1 MIARLRTL
9 TKKSKLNFGK
19 HSELTV
25 QRMLELHK
33 HRELIK
39 YYFTKSPINFMD
51 DILDELKI
59 TEEYRIEKPSINW
72 NAYNKFNENSYYY
85 HNRDKSLGSVSDKI
99 ISKTVISKEE
109 LVRQNRGLNR

>member
-25 QRMLELHK
+25 QRMLELHR

-39 YYFTKSPINFMD
+39 YYFTKSSINFMD

-59 TEEYRIEKPSINW
+59 TEEYRIEKPSIDW

-85 HNRDKSLGSVSDKI
+85 HNRGRYTSGADKLLVGNR
-99 ISKTVISKEE
+99 ISKEE
-109 LVRQNRGLNR
+109 LARQNRGFNC

>member
-25 QRMLELHK
+25 QRMLELHR

-39 YYFTKSPINFMD
+39 YYFTKSSINFMD

-85 HNRDKSLGSVSDKI
+85 HNRDKSISGADKLI
-99 ISKTVISKEE
+99 KSNRISKEE
-109 LVRQNRGLNR
+109 LARQNRGLNG